1 MRLLLAA
8 ILVLPAAAMGGEPRL
23 LPGEGLAVACAGEA
37 RAYGEAGREAPMG
50 SLAKLVW
57 LQREGRGWEAGGVA
71 FVCRGTWGGRTC
83 WDPTGHGRVDL
94 AKATRVSCNLAFLA
108 WAGESLEARRRLQGE
123 SAARAG
129 LEADFGP
136 FLGPR
141 LGPGEALPALT
152 GAWVGDGDLLRTS
165 PEAFLRWL
173 ADPARAAL
181 RGQCA
186 RLLKDRDGWWV
197 KTGTAPVPGDPGA
210 TCAWAAG
217 GDGATTAVLR
227 LPRGKGKREGLARFR
242 ALLEG
247 AGPCSPRP

>member
-1 MRLLLAA
+1 MWRTSLALILLAA
-8 ILVLPAAAMGGEPRL
+8 TALGGEPRL
-23 LPGEGLAVACAGEA
+23 LPGEGLAVACAGET

-57 LQREGRGWEAGGVA
+57 LQREGRTWEAGGVA
-71 FVCRGTWGGRTC
+71 FACRGRWRQWTC
-83 WDPTGHGRVDL
+83 WDPAGHGRVDL
-94 AKATRVSCNLAFLA
+94 EKAVQVSCNLAFLA
-108 WAGESLEARRRLQGE
+108 WAGESLEARRRNQGE

-129 LEADFGP
+129 LEVDFGP
-136 FLGPR
+136 FLGAR
-141 LGPGEALPALT
+141 LGPGEALPDLS

-165 PEAFLRWL
+165 PVAFLGWL

-181 RGQCA
+181 RAQCA
-186 RLLKDRDGWWV
+186 RLLRDRDGWWV
-197 KTGTAPVPGDPGA
+197 KTGTARVPGDPAA

-217 GDGATTAVLR
+217 GNGETLAVLR

-247 AGPCSPRP
+247 PGPCSPRP